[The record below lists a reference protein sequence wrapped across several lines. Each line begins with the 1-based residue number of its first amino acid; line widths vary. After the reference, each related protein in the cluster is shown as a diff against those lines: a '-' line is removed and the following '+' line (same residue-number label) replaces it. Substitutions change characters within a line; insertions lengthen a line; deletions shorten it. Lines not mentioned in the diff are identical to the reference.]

1 MANPSAHQGEDAP
14 VRERSADELAAIKA
28 AAAWINLFSRTL
40 KTCRLYDSGNPTV
53 ARFRDELSAS
63 LGHLTAEHGAVSFK
77 FTSDDLLYDEAS
89 MYPAKSRDDNL
100 GLPFYRDGIH
110 TLTFHPGVERRETDA
125 LVDAVLKVTGQNVG
139 DDDLVTLLWEAQ
151 LSHVEMDYVP
161 AEGDLAVSMG
171 GDVASPVP
179 WPNSTAT
186 EPPAQEDSGA
196 GATMMPEDGGQASRS
211 DDWSTG
217 ELTVEVEAAFSELER
232 TMADAPG
239 SFSSQHDAE
248 HTGSLVEHA
257 IAIAEACLT
266 SNPQPSD
273 RDELARFLPRALRQS
288 VRDGAW
294 RLAARTLA
302 ALNHCGSSEWSAET
316 FAQEMMQPVSI
327 NAAVE
332 MLDQQDS
339 EHVKDYIQFTTE
351 LGEAAVDLLNLVLG
365 ESKVRRTRRLL
376 AEAVTGLCRDNPERL
391 APWLAD
397 PRWYV
402 VRNIIHILGW
412 IGGPQIVSLLQ
423 TAARHPE
430 PKVRHEVVSALGQI
444 DLKLARPLLI
454 KMLEGADTRLFSL
467 VLHQLSSRRDPA
479 TARLLLGYLQD
490 PKFDQRPI
498 EEKRAVYSAL
508 SATGN
513 DDILPDLEAEL
524 LKGNWFTRNQETHR
538 LAIARCIARLGTP
551 AAKTMLERGAQSK
564 RGAVRHA
571 CEEALAGTH
580 ASESSPALAGEAPSP
595 LGGDAPAPSESEAT
609 APPAERADGD
619 IIDE

>member
-14 VRERSADELAAIKA
+14 VRERSAEELAAIKA

-63 LGHLTAEHGAVSFK
+63 LGHLTAEHGAVSYK
-77 FTSDDLLYDEAS
+77 FTSDDLLYDETS

-125 LVDAVLKVTGQNVG
+125 LVDALLKVTGQNVG

-171 GDVASPVP
+171 GEVASPVP
-179 WPNSTAT
+179 WPNSTEA
-186 EPPAQEDSGA
+186 PAQEDPGA
-196 GATMMPEDGGQASRS
+196 AATLMPEDGGQASRS

-217 ELTVEVEAAFSELER
+217 ELTVEVEAAFSALER
-232 TMADAPG
+232 TMADAPR
-239 SFSSQHDAE
+239 SFSAQHEAE
-248 HTGSLVEHA
+248 HAGSMVEHA

-266 SNPQPSD
+266 TNPQPSD

-288 VRDGAW
+288 VRDGEW
-294 RLAARTLA
+294 RLAGRTLA
-302 ALNHCGSSEWSAET
+302 ALHRCASAEWSAET
-316 FAQEMMQPVSI
+316 FSQEMMQPVSVT
-327 NAAVE
+327 AAVE
-332 MLDQQDS
+332 KLDQQDS
-339 EHVKDYIQFTTE
+339 ERVKDYIQFTTE
-351 LGEAAVDLLNLVLG
+351 LGEGAVDLLNLALA
-365 ESKVRRTRRLL
+365 ESKVRRTRRLI

-402 VRNIIHILGW
+402 VRNIVHILGW
-412 IGGPQIVSLLQ
+412 IGGPQILGLLQ

-430 PKVRHEVVSALGQI
+430 PKVRHEVVSALGQL

-454 KMLEGADTRLFSL
+454 KMLEGADSRLFSL
-467 VLHQLSSRRDPA
+467 VLHQLSSRRDSA

-498 EEKRAVYSAL
+498 EEKRAIYSAL
-508 SATGN
+508 SASGN
-513 DDILPDLEAEL
+513 DEILPELEAEL
-524 LKGNWFTRNQETHR
+524 LK
-538 LAIARCIARLGTP
+538 
-551 AAKTMLERGAQSK
+551 
-564 RGAVRHA
+564 
-571 CEEALAGTH
+571 
-580 ASESSPALAGEAPSP
+580 
-595 LGGDAPAPSESEAT
+595 
-609 APPAERADGD
+609 
-619 IIDE
+619 